1 LLSKKRLK
9 VNFNWQLFN
18 VPSWKIQSVR
28 TLLTL
33 FLAATIGSA
42 IAQPTWEVG
51 STTLTEYDL
60 VTGVQVP
67 WEILW
72 GPDDFIWVTERR
84 GKVLRVDPA
93 TGNYTEVLSLTSLI
107 PYNGGGEPGML
118 GMAMHPDWENTPQVF
133 IVYNYLQGNN
143 VRERLS
149 VFDWDGSNL
158 VNEAFILNNI
168 PGAGIHDGSRLMFLP
183 DNTLLMSTGDKG
195 DGGQSSQDIEALNG
209 KILRL
214 NVDGSVPSDN
224 PDNTSLVYSWG
235 HRNAQGLCL
244 GPNGLIYSSEH
255 GQNSNDEFNII
266 EEGRNYGWPEV
277 EGFCDQPGELDAC
290 TGLNVREPLQTWSP
304 CIAVNGIE
312 YYNHPAIPEWQNSVL
327 MAVLGGLGAQYERLS
342 VLHMSDDG
350 TAIESEDQFFSE
362 FNQRVRDVCVNPYTG
377 AVYVALNGPGYP
389 GSGPNIIKEFRN
401 EAFVSVEENAVLPV
415 QTMEIY
421 PNPVSE
427 TLKLD
432 FSDSF
437 IGTNF
442 YIIGFDGRQM
452 GRFVI
457 QENNVRVNVSTWAAG
472 TYYVSSTTELGT
484 ITKTF
489 VIR

>member
-1 LLSKKRLK
+1 M
-9 VNFNWQLFN
+9 
-18 VPSWKIQSVR
+18 R
-28 TLLTL
+28 TLLTF
-33 FLAATIGSA
+33 FLAATLGSA
-42 IAQPTWEVG
+42 FAQPTWEVG

-93 TGNYTEVLSLTSLI
+93 TGNYTEVLNLTSLI

-133 IVYNYLQGNN
+133 IVYNYLQGNS

-149 VFDWDGSNL
+149 VFDWDGTNL
-158 VNEAFILNNI
+158 VNEEYILNNI
-168 PGAGIHDGSRLMFLP
+168 PGAGIHDGSRLVFLP
-183 DNTLLMSTGDKG
+183 DNTLLMTTGDKG

-209 KILRL
+209 KILRM
-214 NVDGSVPSDN
+214 NIDGTVPADN

-255 GQNSNDEFNII
+255 GQSTNDEFNVI
-266 EEGRNYGWPEV
+266 EPGRNYGWPEV
-277 EGFCDQPGELDAC
+277 EGFCDQAGESAPC
-290 TGLNVREPLQTWSP
+290 AELNVREPLKVWSP

-327 MAVLGGLGAQYERLS
+327 MAVLGGLGAQFERLS
-342 VLHMSDDG
+342 VLHMSEDG
-350 TAIESEDQFFSE
+350 TEIESEDQFFSE

-401 EAFVSVEENAVLPV
+401 EDFVSVEEKGSLPV

-421 PNPVSE
+421 PNPVA
-427 TLKLD
+427 TNLKLE

-442 YIIGFDGRQM
+442 YIIGFDGKQM
-452 GRFVI
+452 GRYVI
-457 QENNVRVNVSTWAAG
+457 QENHVSVNVSTWAKG
-472 TYYVSSTTELGT
+472 TYYVTSTTELGT